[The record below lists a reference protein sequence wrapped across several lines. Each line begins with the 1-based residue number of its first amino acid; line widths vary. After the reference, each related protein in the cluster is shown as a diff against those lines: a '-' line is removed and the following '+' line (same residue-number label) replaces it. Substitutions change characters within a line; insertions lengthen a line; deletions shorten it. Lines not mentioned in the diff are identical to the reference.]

1 MIRVH
6 RSVFLM
12 ALTGI
17 VAIGAAG
24 CAKKVPPPTAVS
36 PAAPPAAVRAAPS
49 PPPPPPPPPSPPP
62 PAPAP
67 APLTEDEIFARKS
80 IDQVNAEKPLA
91 DVYFDFDKSE
101 IREDGRQLLQ
111 RNADWLKRWATTRI
125 SIEGHCD
132 SRGSSEYNLALGDRR
147 ASVVKE
153 YLVDLGIASNRI
165 LTISK
170 GEEAPVCRD
179 ETESCWQLN
188 RRDHFIV
195 TAK

>member
-6 RSVFLM
+6 RSAVLL

-24 CAKKVPPPTAVS
+24 CAKKVPPPAAVP
-36 PAAPPAAVRAAPS
+36 PAAPPAAVRAEPS
-49 PPPPPPPPPSPPP
+49 PPPPPPPPP

-91 DVYFDFDKSE
+91 DVYFDFDKAE
-101 IREDGRQLLQ
+101 IHEDGRQRLQ
-111 RNADWLKRWATTRI
+111 RNADWLKRWAATRI

-147 ASVVKE
+147 ASVAKD
-153 YLVDLGIASNRI
+153 YLVDLGIAANRI

-170 GEEAPVCRD
+170 GEEEPVCRD
-179 ETESCWQLN
+179 ETESCWQMN

>member
-6 RSVFLM
+6 RSVVLM

-17 VAIGAAG
+17 VAIGTAS
-24 CAKKVPPPTAVS
+24 CAKKVPPPPAVP
-36 PAAPPAAVRAAPS
+36 PAAPPAAVRAEPS
-49 PPPPPPPPPSPPP
+49 PPPPPPPPPR
-62 PAPAP
+62 APTLAP
-67 APLTEDEIFARKS
+67 VTEDEMFARKS

-101 IREDGRQLLQ
+101 IREEGRQLLQ

-147 ASVVKE
+147 AGVAKD
-153 YLVDLGIASNRI
+153 YLVDLGIAANRI

-170 GEEAPVCRD
+170 GEEEPGCRD
-179 ETESCWQLN
+179 ETESCWQMN
-188 RRDHFIV
+188 RRDHFTV